1 MEFNNQKQ
9 WKFLKI
15 STRVHRYMISDGLKG
30 KTNLKVKYTKT
41 AITCKNVRKTR
52 HYEPY
57 KNNEDI
63 IESVMK

>member
-1 MEFNNQKQ
+1 
-9 WKFLKI
+9 
-15 STRVHRYMISDGLKG
+15 MISDGLKG